1 MFFAD
6 LLKKYLDEVNPEA
19 KVLFMSFIEQNG
31 NLHHAPSST
40 PGQLRSPSTVPLI

>member
-31 NLHHAPSST
+31 NVHRAPSST
-40 PGQLRSPSTVPLI
+40 LGQPRSPTQR

>member
-31 NLHHAPSST
+31 T
-40 PGQLRSPSTVPLI
+40 KR